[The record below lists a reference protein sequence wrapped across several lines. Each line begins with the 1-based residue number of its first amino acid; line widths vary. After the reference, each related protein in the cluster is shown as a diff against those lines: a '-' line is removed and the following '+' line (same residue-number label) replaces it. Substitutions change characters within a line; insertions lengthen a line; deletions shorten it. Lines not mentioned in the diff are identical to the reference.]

1 MNFDLR
7 GNLAQSIELT
17 FQEFKEAF
25 VTNWAAEDTTRASI
39 FNVFETYIADFQVLI
54 TPDFITWVD
63 GSFVSNK
70 KSNPNDIDFVS
81 FVDSKIYDDKTDLVN
96 KRFGKFGVKEFYGK
110 YLDAYICPVYPENH
124 QKAFYTK
131 SDTMDW
137 LHQFSHTKPKKLGD
151 KSFSKGFITIKFQ

>member
-1 MNFDLR
+1 M
-7 GNLAQSIELT
+7 T

-39 FNVFETYIADFQVLI
+39 FNVFETYIADFQALI

-81 FVDSKIYDDKTDLVN
+81 FVDFKVVDDKVELLDERSRRL
-96 KRFGKFGVKEFYGK
+96 GVKNFYGN
-110 YLDAYICPVYPENH
+110 LIDAYICPVYPENH

-131 SDTMDW
+131 SDMLDW
-137 LHQFSHTKPKKLGD
+137 QNQFSYTRPNKNKER
-151 KSFSKGFITIKFQ
+151 FSKGFITIKFQ